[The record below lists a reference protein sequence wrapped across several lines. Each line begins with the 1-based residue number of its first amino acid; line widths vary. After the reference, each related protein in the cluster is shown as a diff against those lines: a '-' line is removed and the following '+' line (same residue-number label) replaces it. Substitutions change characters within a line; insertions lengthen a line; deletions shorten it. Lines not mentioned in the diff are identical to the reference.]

1 MSRNRMFFKKKK
13 KRLVIDQKRRKCW
26 IFALDQDH
34 WNIWNKRFFLTFLC
48 VQCLATAVK
57 ISYTERKKWPL
68 VSITAVYCLIL
79 VKLRPP
85 SPYWLIEQL
94 HIWKPSLLYSRINW
108 RKANIWCQLKP
119 PDWRNKCQ
127 NLSPTSKPS
136 SPDQR
141 YLSLPTYQQIG

>member
-1 MSRNRMFFKKKK
+1 MFFKKKK
-13 KRLVIDQKRRKCW
+13 TVVIDQKQRKCW
-26 IFALDQDH
+26 ILY
-34 WNIWNKRFFLTFLC
+34 IWNKRFFSDIFVCAMSSNCCKNKLYWEKKVTTGFHHSCLLSYSGQVKATLTL
-48 VQCLATAVK
+48 
-57 ISYTERKKWPL
+57 
-68 VSITAVYCLIL
+68 
-79 VKLRPP
+79 
-85 SPYWLIEQL
+85 LIEQL
-94 HIWKPSLLYSRINW
+94 HIWKPSLLYRINW